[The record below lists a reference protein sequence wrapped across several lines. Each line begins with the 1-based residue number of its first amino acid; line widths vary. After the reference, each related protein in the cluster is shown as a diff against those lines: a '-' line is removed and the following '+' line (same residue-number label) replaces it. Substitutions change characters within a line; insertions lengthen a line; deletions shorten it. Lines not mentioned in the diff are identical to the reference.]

1 MKTIINN
8 PYKRGTKEYKA
19 YKKGFKAGY
28 SYYIDT
34 ELERIRGELEAI
46 KIKQKLA
53 DIIRNINNNTPLN
66 IWK

>member
-28 SYYIDT
+28 SYYIDI
-34 ELERIRGELEAI
+34 ELERIRGELDAI
-46 KIKQKLA
+46 KIKQKLCK
-53 DIIRNINNNTPLN
+53 IVYNIFN
-66 IWK
+66 KK